1 MRVLILSFSD
11 LARDPR
17 VSKQIR
23 LLSQTHNVVAAGYG
37 NPIEGENISFVP
49 LRAKPRSVLQR
60 LVAAGFLAARAFE
73 CAYWTHPT
81 IMSALDALAD
91 CRVDAI
97 VANDIEALPL
107 ACRIGAGRARI
118 VFDAHEY
125 APREFED
132 SWMWRTFF
140 QRYKTYLCR
149 QYIPHANAMLTV
161 SHGIA
166 EEFART
172 FGVDAKVLP
181 NTPPFFDL
189 APQRARPDI
198 VRLVHHGDANPSRK
212 LERIIDAMR
221 YLDDRFTLDFYLMRN
236 HHEKHYQRLV
246 ALAQG
251 DKRIT
256 FHAPVPMVSLPETLN
271 QYDVGVYLL
280 DPTSF
285 NNRFALPN
293 KFFEFIQARI
303 AVVIGPSPEMAHFV
317 ERYRLGMVSGDFTPR
332 SLANLLSRLTPA
344 ELDRFKSN
352 VDVAARDLCYE
363 RTGQVLC
370 DALQL
375 TT

>member
-23 LLSQTHNVVAAGYG
+23 LLSQKHDVVAAGYG
-37 NPIEGENISFVP
+37 NLIEGANISFVP
-49 LRAKPRSVLQR
+49 LQAKPRSALQR
-60 LVAAGFLAARAFE
+60 LCAVFLLTVRAFE
-73 CAYWTHPT
+73 RAYWTHPT
-81 IMSALDALAD
+81 IASSLEALAD
-91 CRVDAI
+91 LRVDAI

-149 QYIPHANAMLTV
+149 QYIPRASAMLTV
-161 SHGIA
+161 SDGIA
-166 EEFART
+166 EEFGRA
-172 FGVDAKVLP
+172 FGVEAKVLP
-181 NTPPFFDL
+181 NTPPFFEL
-189 APQRARPDI
+189 SPQRARTDV

-212 LERIIDAMR
+212 LERIIEAMH
-221 YLDDRFTLDFYLMRN
+221 YLDDRFTLDFYLMRH

-246 ALAQG
+246 SLAQG

-303 AVVIGPSPEMAHFV
+303 AIAIGPSPEMARLV
-317 ERYRLGMVSGDFTPR
+317 ERYRMGMVSSDFSPR
-332 SLANLLSRLTPA
+332 TLANLLAQLTPTD
-344 ELDRFKSN
+344 LDRFKAN
-352 VDVAARDLCYE
+352 VDVAAGDLCYE

-375 TT
+375 TN